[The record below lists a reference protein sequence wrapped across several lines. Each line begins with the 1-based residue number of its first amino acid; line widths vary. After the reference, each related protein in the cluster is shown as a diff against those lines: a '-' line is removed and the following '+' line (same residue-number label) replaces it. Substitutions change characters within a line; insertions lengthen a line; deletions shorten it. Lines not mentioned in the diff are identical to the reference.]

1 MKQFNQGQQ
10 LKQKSHFETKYVM
23 KGGRADTL
31 RAGTCAVSF
40 LILHSVWKFIA
51 SEGYILFDPN
61 RDVL

>member
-40 LILHSVWKFIA
+40 LILHSV
-51 SEGYILFDPN
+51 
-61 RDVL
+61 